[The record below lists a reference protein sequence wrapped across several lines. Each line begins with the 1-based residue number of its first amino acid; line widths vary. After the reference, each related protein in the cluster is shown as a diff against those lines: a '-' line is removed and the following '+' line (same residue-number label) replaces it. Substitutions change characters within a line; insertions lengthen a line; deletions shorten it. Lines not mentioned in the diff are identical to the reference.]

1 MACPGQIQSNQYRRY
16 FIGID
21 RPELSFITLPRK
33 STFESN
39 QRCFY
44 MTIYE
49 AIAEMRRLSKL
60 NRSFSFSFYSY
71 SLSRNHT
78 SGIVTVHNARLRK
91 RGRVEDNQYA
101 ELQEEYMNLDTMEP
115 RKFWH
120 CCLQSLN
127 GQSLTFTT
135 SEDGQ

>member
-1 MACPGQIQSNQYRRY
+1 
-16 FIGID
+16 
-21 RPELSFITLPRK
+21 
-33 STFESN
+33 
-39 QRCFY
+39 

-101 ELQEEYMNLDTMEP
+101 ELQEEYINLDTMEP

-127 GQSLTFTT
+127 GQSLTFIT